1 MSGLVISLKPNEK
14 FLVNGALLMN
24 GPKRGQICITDD
36 SVSVLRMSDVLH
48 PSEVNTPVRRAYYA
62 AQLVLSCDA
71 TAEEM
76 DAEIR
81 ERLDTLIEVFE
92 GTPLL
97 QTIEKAKKA
106 AEIERYYS
114 VLCALKPLLP
124 VEEQLLANPVPNYA
138 EEFLPAAMSA

>member
-1 MSGLVISLKPNEK
+1 MAGLVISLKPNEK

-48 PSEVNTPVRRAYYA
+48 PSEINTPVRRAYYA

-76 DAEIR
+76 DAEICD
-81 ERLDTLIEVFE
+81 RLDTLIEVFD

-97 QTIEKAKKA
+97 KAIEKARKA

-124 VEEQLLANPVPNYA
+124 VEEQLLASPVPSFA